1 MLGRFWLA
9 FVVTILVMS
18 VLPIGALAGRKIVL
32 GVTGSIAAYKA
43 PILMRRLMEAG
54 AHVRVVMTPS
64 AARFVGEAV
73 FRGLGAEVFSGM
85 WEGSGETHVAL
96 AEWADA
102 VVVAPA
108 TADTLARI
116 RQGRGDDLLGATV
129 LCSDKRVI
137 LAPAMHPT
145 MWSNPATVD
154 NVAVLKERGMRF
166 LGPVR
171 GVVASG
177 AEGVGRMEEP
187 EGIALAV
194 ARLLGSKRK
203 SLAGRRIVV
212 TAGPTREALDPV
224 RSLTNL
230 SSGKMGYAIA
240 AVALDHGAEVVL
252 VTGPVSVPAP
262 PGAEVIFVESAL
274 EMQKALEEQM
284 GPDLSRA
291 DALIMAAA
299 VADFRPTAPSEQ
311 KLKRGLE
318 QYSFELTPNPD
329 ILAEIGRRRPGL
341 RPVLVGFA
349 LETATG
355 DDLILLGR
363 QKLIKKQAD
372 MIVANSAA
380 ESLGRDDA
388 VVRLVSAR
396 DCVPLERM
404 SKADVAAHI
413 IEWVARRL
421 AQPVQSEATH

>member
-1 MLGRFWLA
+1 
-9 FVVTILVMS
+9 MS
-18 VLPIGALAGRKIVL
+18 VLPQGALAGRKIVL

-43 PILMRRLMEAG
+43 PVLMRRLMEAG
-54 AHVRVVMTPS
+54 AQVRVVMTQS
-64 AARFVGEAV
+64 STQFIGEAV
-73 FRGLGAEVFSGM
+73 FRGLGAEVFTGM
-85 WEGSGETHVAL
+85 WNGSGETHVAL

-102 VVVAPA
+102 VVIAPA
-108 TADTLARI
+108 TADVLARV
-116 RQGRGDDLLGATV
+116 RMGRADDLLTATV
-129 LCSDKRVI
+129 LCSDKRVFF
-137 LAPAMHPT
+137 APAMHPS
-145 MWSNPATVD
+145 MWSNPATAE
-154 NVAVLKERGMRF
+154 NVAVLKEHGMRF

-171 GVVASG
+171 GRVASG

-194 ARLLGSKRK
+194 ARLLAGKRK
-203 SLAGRRIVV
+203 VLSGRRIVI

-230 SSGKMGYAIA
+230 SSGKMGYAIS
-240 AVALDHGAEVVL
+240 AVALDQGADVVL
-252 VTGPVSVPAP
+252 ITGPVSLEAP

-274 EMQKALEEQM
+274 EMQKALDEQL
-284 GPDLSRA
+284 GDDLKGA

-299 VADFRPTAPSEQ
+299 VADFRPLEPSIQ
-311 KLKRGLE
+311 KLKRASSN
-318 QYSFELTPNPD
+318 YSFELTPNPD
-329 ILAEIGRRRPGL
+329 ILAEIGKRRPGL

-372 MIVANSAA
+372 LIVANSAG

-396 DCVPLERM
+396 DCVPLDRM
-404 SKADVAAHI
+404 SKSDVAIRI

-421 AQPVQSEATH
+421 DQPEISDTTH

>member
-1 MLGRFWLA
+1 
-9 FVVTILVMS
+9 MS
-18 VLPIGALAGRKIVL
+18 VLPVGALAGRKIVL

-54 AHVRVVMTPS
+54 ASVRVVMTPS
-64 AARFVGEAV
+64 STQFVGEAV
-73 FRGLGAEVFSGM
+73 FRGLGADVFTGM

-108 TADTLARI
+108 TADTLARV
-116 RQGRGDDLLGATV
+116 RQGRADDLLGATV
-129 LCSDKRVI
+129 LCSGKRVI
-137 LAPAMHPT
+137 FAPAMHPS
-145 MWSNPATVD
+145 MWSNRATVE
-154 NVAVLKERGMRF
+154 NVAVLRERGIRF

-194 ARLLGSKRK
+194 ARLLGSKGK
-203 SLAGRRIVV
+203 SLAGRRMVI

-240 AVALDHGAEVVL
+240 AVALAQGAEVVL
-252 VTGPVSVPAP
+252 VTGPVSIPAP
-262 PGAEVIFVESAL
+262 PGAEVILVESAR
-274 EMQKALEEQM
+274 EMQRALEEQL
-284 GPDLSRA
+284 GEDLSGA
-291 DALIMAAA
+291 DGLIMSAA
-299 VADFRPTAPSEQ
+299 VADFRPKNPSEQ
-311 KLKRGLE
+311 KVKRGSEDYTL
-318 QYSFELTPNPD
+318 ELTPNPD
-329 ILAEIGRRRPGL
+329 ILAEIGKRRQGL

-355 DDLILLGR
+355 DALIMSGR

-372 MIVANSAA
+372 MIVANSAT

-388 VVRLVSAR
+388 VVRLISAR

-404 SKADVAAHI
+404 NKAGVAACI
-413 IEWVARRL
+413 IEWIARRL
-421 AQPVQSEATH
+421 DEPEHSESTH